1 MFDICQQVDE
11 FAPYEVFSSHIKQ
24 FNIEQKDIVDDMLHK
39 KSKHPTKSL
48 HIFLIGGASM
58 RKNFTLMFI
67 IQNMLQHYI
76 KNIIHVNPLKPKIMK
91 LTYTSKTT
99 FNINSTIIHFAL
111 AMLLDKNLRKFKALS
126 NEKCDAFI

>member
-11 FAPYEVFSSHIKQ
+11 FVPYEVFSSQMKQ
-24 FNIEQKDIVDDMLHK
+24 FNIELKDIIDDMLHK

-48 HIFLIGGASM
+48 HIFLIGGAST
-58 RKNFTLMFI
+58 RKTFTLMCI

-76 KNIIHVNPLKPKIMK
+76 RNIILANPLKPKIMK

-99 FNINSTIIHFAL
+99 FNINNTTIHFAL
-111 AMLLDKNLRKFKALS
+111 AMFLDKNLRKLKALS
-126 NEKCDAFI
+126 DEKCDASI